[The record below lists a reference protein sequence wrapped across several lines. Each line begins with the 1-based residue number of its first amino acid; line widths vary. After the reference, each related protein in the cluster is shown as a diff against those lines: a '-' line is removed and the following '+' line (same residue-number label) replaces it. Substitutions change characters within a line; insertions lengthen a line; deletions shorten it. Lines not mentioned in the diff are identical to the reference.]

1 MSLDFSPFGLVAAL
15 AGLVL
20 VGLAYVFFIRKELR

>member
-1 MSLDFSPFGLVAAL
+1 MMIIPLLAL

-20 VGLAYVFFIRKELR
+20 VGCSTLTAARSRS

>member
-1 MSLDFSPFGLVAAL
+1 MPVLLAL

-20 VGLAYVFFIRKELR
+20 AGRPAVNPADTKPALEAR